1 MPLYDCVLLLKPHV
15 KQEALLDLVSR
26 VGKHVIRRNGV
37 LTEIKSVGTVQ
48 LGYGIRKLDGR
59 FYQVNLPLAFDSA
72 YFHLK
77 TMTFS
82 FGDFHLLWLNVR
94 ELFLLNQFC
103 CLI

>member
-59 FYQVNLPLAFDSA
+59 FYQVNLPLVFDSA

-77 TMTFS
+77 TMILFVCQFS
-82 FGDFHLLWLNVR
+82 FTLVECQRIVFA
-94 ELFLLNQFC
+94 
-103 CLI
+103 